1 MLLLVVLVDNVWTS
15 VHLLVGERRLVAVQT
30 RVGGAAAEGGE
41 AGHRVGGP
49 PGVDAGHRVPAPL
62 RRAQVL
68 GHRRGHCGRAAA
80 VRQVG
85 LLEQL
90 LGGHLLGLLLLA
102 AESWARHVKAV
113 RTRGSRSGGGID
125 AALRGVGGVG
135 ATMFTACGV
144 QHLAGEAVKG
154 GVEGVGGEARVAV
167 DPTHPPTGVSRHTR
181 CSRHTGWGDFL
192 GAEPKAPWPVEPDLA
207 HHLPHLGSP
216 APLLV
221 DIPLV
226 LREVQVCYIS
236 SRSSDLEH
244 LADSGLPVNK
254 GRRTTGLP
262 ARQGSR
268 STIFKIHF
276 NSNSQKVRG
285 RLDVSEILYLQL

>member
-1 MLLLVVLVDNVWTS
+1 MLLLLVLLVDNVWTS

-41 AGHRVGGP
+41 AWHGVGSP
-49 PGVDAGHRVPAPL
+49 AGVDARHRVPAPL

-68 GHRRGHCGRAAA
+68 GRRGHCGRAAA

-90 LGGHLLGLLLLA
+90 LGGHLLGMLLLA
-102 AESWARHVKAV
+102 AEGWARHVKAV
-113 RTRGSRSGGGID
+113 RTRGSRSGGAID
-125 AALRGVGGVG
+125 AALRGVGGIG

-144 QHLAGEAVKG
+144 QHLAGETVKG
-154 GVEGVGGEARVAV
+154 GVEGVGGEAGVAV
-167 DPTHPPTGVSRHTR
+167 HPTHPPAGVSRHTG

-192 GAEPKAPWPVEPDLA
+192 GAEPKAPWPVEPNLA

-226 LREVQVCYIS
+226 LRVLQVCYIS
-236 SRSSDLEH
+236 SRSSDLEL

-276 NSNSQKVRG
+276 NSNSQKV
-285 RLDVSEILYLQL
+285 

>member
-1 MLLLVVLVDNVWTS
+1 MLLVLVVLVDNVWTTC

-41 AGHRVGGP
+41 ARNWVGSP
-49 PGVDAGHRVPAPL
+49 PGVDARHRVPAPL
-62 RRAQVL
+62 CRAQVL
-68 GHRRGHCGRAAA
+68 GRRGHCGCAAA
-80 VRQVG
+80 VRDVG

-167 DPTHPPTGVSRHTR
+167 HPTHPPTGVSRHTR

-192 GAEPKAPWPVEPDLA
+192 GAESKAPRPVEPDLA

-216 APLLV
+216 DPLVL
-221 DIPLV
+221 DIPL
-226 LREVQVCYIS
+226 C
-236 SRSSDLEH
+236 
-244 LADSGLPVNK
+244 
-254 GRRTTGLP
+254 
-262 ARQGSR
+262 
-268 STIFKIHF
+268 
-276 NSNSQKVRG
+276 
-285 RLDVSEILYLQL
+285 

>member
-1 MLLLVVLVDNVWTS
+1 
-15 VHLLVGERRLVAVQT
+15 
-30 RVGGAAAEGGE
+30 
-41 AGHRVGGP
+41 
-49 PGVDAGHRVPAPL
+49 
-62 RRAQVL
+62 
-68 GHRRGHCGRAAA
+68 
-80 VRQVG
+80 
-85 LLEQL
+85 
-90 LGGHLLGLLLLA
+90 
-102 AESWARHVKAV
+102 
-113 RTRGSRSGGGID
+113 
-125 AALRGVGGVG
+125 
-135 ATMFTACGV
+135 MFTACGV
-144 QHLAGEAVKG
+144 QHLAGEAVEG
-154 GVEGVGGEARVAV
+154 GVEGVGGEAGVAV
-167 DPTHPPTGVSRHTR
+167 DPTHPSTGV
-181 CSRHTGWGDFL
+181 SRHTGWGDFL
-192 GAEPKAPWPVEPDLA
+192 GAEPKAPWPIEPDLA

-268 STIFKIHF
+268 SLMFKIHF
-276 NSNSQKVRG
+276 NLNSQKVRD